1 MSSEEVGRE
10 PPGGRSTS
18 SGGEQGP
25 ERRLLEAKVHAAL
38 LRRDL
43 EACGMSYLTLFYAR
57 LRFYRREDDSALAEI
72 TRRLEAHRRRRLN

>member
-10 PPGGRSTS
+10 LPGGRSTLPD
-18 SGGEQGP
+18 GGDGSR
-25 ERRLLEAKVHAAL
+25 RRLLEAKVHAEL

-43 EACGMSYLTLFYAR
+43 EACGMSYVTLFYAR
-57 LRFYRREDDSALAEI
+57 LRFYRHEDESALADI